1 MERFD
6 VRTSRTDP
14 PAQALSGGNLQKFVV
29 GRELD
34 REPAVLVVNQPTW
47 GVDAG
52 AAALVRQV
60 LADMAEA
67 GAAVLVISQ
76 DLDEIFEI
84 ADRIAVISRGE
95 LSEAFPAGE
104 IDRER
109 IGLLMAGAHEIAA
122 PGIYSHEAGTHG
134 TAAQD
139 SAAPSLAVPKTRGR
153 DSGVPGTARFAR
165 ASGSRA
171 SSTRGRD
178 PAVPEAAGQDP
189 GAPETTG
196 RTRARFRPVRARRR
210 AAAPGPAEPVPGSR
224 RHEAADR
231 GPAAAEPGDDRA
243 LTGHRHRAHGVRG
256 GVIFAARGL
265 DPLHALYVYFVE
277 PVTTMWS
284 IEELVVKAAPLV
296 LIGAGLAVCFRAN
309 LWNIGAEGQFT
320 AGAIAGGA
328 IPVMAPDL
336 VPWLALPLMLVLG
349 MLGGMA
355 WAAVPA
361 LLRNRLGA
369 NEILTSLMLV
379 YVAQLLLDWLVRG
392 PWRDPHGY
400 NFPKTVAFQDW
411 QLLPTLGFGRVHL
424 GALFAVIAV
433 VVLFVL
439 MSRTLKGFEVRV
451 SGDAPRAGGFGG
463 FSRPHMVWFCFGVA
477 GALAGLAGICEAA
490 GPIGQLQPH
499 ISPGYGFTAII
510 VAFLGRL
517 NPIGVLLAGIVL
529 AISYLGG
536 EAAQV
541 ELGISDKTATVFQ
554 GVLLFFIL
562 ACDTLIRYRIRW
574 AGPRAAAGRG

>member
-1 MERFD
+1 MKFQLQARSQP
-6 VRTSRTDP
+6 SRAMTV
-14 PAQALSGGNLQKFVV
+14 LS
-29 GRELD
+29 
-34 REPAVLVVNQPTW
+34 P
-47 GVDAG
+47 
-52 AAALVRQV
+52 
-60 LADMAEA
+60 
-67 GAAVLVISQ
+67 VI
-76 DLDEIFEI
+76 
-84 ADRIAVISRGE
+84 A
-95 LSEAFPAGE
+95 
-104 IDRER
+104 
-109 IGLLMAGAHEIAA
+109 IGL
-122 PGIYSHEAGTHG
+122 T
-134 TAAQD
+134 
-139 SAAPSLAVPKTRGR
+139 VC
-153 DSGVPGTARFAR
+153 V
-165 ASGSRA
+165 
-171 SSTRGRD
+171 
-178 PAVPEAAGQDP
+178 
-189 GAPETTG
+189 
-196 RTRARFRPVRARRR
+196 
-210 AAAPGPAEPVPGSR
+210 
-224 RHEAADR
+224 
-231 GPAAAEPGDDRA
+231 
-243 LTGHRHRAHGVRG
+243 G

-277 PVTTMWS
+277 PVTTLWS
-284 IEELVVKAAPLV
+284 IEELIVKAAPLV

-336 VPWLALPLMLVLG
+336 GPWVSLPLMLGLG

-361 LLRNRLGA
+361 LLRNRFGT

-379 YVAQLLLDWLVRG
+379 YVAQYLLDWLVRG
-392 PWRDPHGY
+392 PWRDPHGF

-411 QLLPTLGFGRVHL
+411 HLLPTFGFGRVHL
-424 GALFAVIAV
+424 GAVFAIIAV

-439 MSRTLKGFEVRV
+439 MSRTLKGFEIRV
-451 SGDAPRAGGFGG
+451 SGDAPRAAGFGG
-463 FSRPHMVWFCFGVA
+463 FSRPRTVWFCFGLV

-536 EAAQV
+536 EAVQV
-541 ELGISDKTATVFQ
+541 ELGLSDKTAKVFQ

-562 ACDTLIRYRIRW
+562 TCDTLIRYRIRW
-574 AGPRAAAGRG
+574 IGPKTAADRQ